1 VSDVD
6 THPASIEALAA
17 TQEHAAGVRSAVE
30 QLLAHLRSLDTPATP
45 ETVALTAALPTKR
58 LEAGIAARSIGIYN
72 PSPSIVY
79 MGYGGG
85 KPTVDSRAWSVPPGS
100 ALVLPILAEDLE
112 FGAEAAELAAGDV
125 VFMVLRYKTVQP
137 FFFGAL

>member
-1 VSDVD
+1 MTAID

-17 TQEHAAGVRSAVE
+17 TQEHAAGVRTAVE
-30 QLLAHLRSLDTPATP
+30 QLLELLRAQDTPATF
-45 ETVALTAALPTKR
+45 ETVELTAAAPTGR
-58 LEAGIAARSIGIYN
+58 LEAGVVARSIGVYN

-85 KPTVDSRAWSVPPGS
+85 RASAEARAWSVPPAG
-100 ALVLPILAEDLE
+100 ALVLPILGEDLE
-112 FGAEAAELAAGDV
+112 FGAEATALALGAV
-125 VFMVLRYKTVQP
+125 VFQVLRFATVQP